1 MTSVGSLVRKGSWR
15 GVGGGGCGEGAVG
28 HPQASGALE
37 WLGGA
42 CLSPLQPGP
51 PSVKPDK
58 YFALPRRESEVS
70 DGPGLDVLKQLPTGT
85 APPLGHQP
93 CVFPSVVLWPGVVRA
108 GGFAAQLL
116 WGFPRANR
124 LPWWAGT
131 PCISTYACV
140 FLFIREK

>member
-1 MTSVGSLVRKGSWR
+1 MA
-15 GVGGGGCGEGAVG
+15 GGGGGEGAVG
-28 HPQASGALE
+28 HLQARGALE

-51 PSVKPDK
+51 PNVKPDK
-58 YFALPRRESEVS
+58 YFVLPRRESEVS

-108 GGFAAQLL
+108 GGLCCPVAVGVPKGQQAAMVGGQSL
-116 WGFPRANR
+116 
-124 LPWWAGT
+124 
-131 PCISTYACV
+131 Y
-140 FLFIREK
+140 